1 MGKVIATDADSGRNA
16 LVKYRIIPSGS
27 ISTNFALYP
36 NGGIVVLG
44 KLDRE
49 TQDVYKFQIEAV
61 DSGKSPL
68 KASANVTV
76 HVTDVNDCVPEFSVK
91 SYNLAVD
98 ENMPSDTEI
107 AKVKAADCDIN
118 ENSRLKYLLN
128 TNQSHVKQLINVD
141 TKSGSVTTK
150 GEFNFGKASS
160 FQHCQG

>member
-1 MGKVIATDADSGRNA
+1 M
-16 LVKYRIIPSGS
+16 
-27 ISTNFALYP
+27 
-36 NGGIVVLG
+36 
-44 KLDRE
+44 
-49 TQDVYKFQIEAV
+49 
-61 DSGKSPL
+61 
-68 KASANVTV
+68 
-76 HVTDVNDCVPEFSVK
+76 K
-91 SYNLAVD
+91 SYNVAVD

-160 FQHCQG
+160 FQHCQV